1 MTRQIRHPAGIAAVA
16 VFIATLATSRA
27 TATIQPASAGASIFN
42 GKDLTGWIVE
52 RAAGSVRDGAIAVRE
67 GAGWVRTR
75 EPYADFS
82 LTFDARTVS
91 SGDSAAVWI
100 RAWTTVDRYQQ
111 PDNGYRI
118 SLNTDASGQWHQYRI
133 RCVGRTVEAAVDGGA
148 AMALPPVD
156 NPQGFVLLRAEK
168 GSAEFRNIVAQRIA
182 PQLPP
187 LADGVRDA
195 KTSGVVLPRPLQQPR
210 PTYTRD
216 AMRQQ
221 IQGPVVIAA
230 IVGIDGSLTDVAV
243 VQSLDPTYGLDL
255 EAISAARRW
264 KFEPGRLDGVP
275 VPIRITIELSF
286 TLRP

>member
-1 MTRQIRHPAGIAAVA
+1 MTRKARRPGWVAAAAAV
-16 VFIATLATSRA
+16 VATLAPPRPTAAIQLQSVA
-27 TATIQPASAGASIFN
+27 TPIFN
-42 GKDLTGWIVE
+42 GQDLSGWIVE
-52 RAAGSVRDGAIAVRE
+52 RAAGSVRDGAIAISE

-75 EPYADFS
+75 ESYADFS
-82 LTFDARTVS
+82 LTFDARTVN

-156 NPQGFVLLRAEK
+156 NPQGFFLLRAET
-168 GSAEFRNIVAQRIA
+168 GSAEFRNIAAQRIA
-182 PQLPP
+182 PQLPSLP
-187 LADGVRDA
+187 DGVWDGKA
-195 KTSGVVLPRPLQQPR
+195 PGVVLPRLRRNPR
-210 PTYTRD
+210 PNYTAA

-221 IQGPVVIAA
+221 IQGKVLIAA
-230 IVGIDGSLTDVAV
+230 IVGIDGSLTAIAV
-243 VQSLDPTYGLDL
+243 VQSLDPRYGLDD
-255 EAISAARRW
+255 EAISAAKRW
-264 KFEPGRLDGVP
+264 QFEPGTLDGVP

-286 TLRP
+286 TLRA